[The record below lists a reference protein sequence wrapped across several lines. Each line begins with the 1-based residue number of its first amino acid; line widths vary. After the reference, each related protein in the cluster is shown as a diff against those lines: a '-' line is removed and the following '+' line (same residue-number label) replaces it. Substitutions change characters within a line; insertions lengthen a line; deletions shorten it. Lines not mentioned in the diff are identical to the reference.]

1 MYFYPAD
8 NLPNQKFL
16 QRECN
21 YNKLHWIEYMH
32 LYMLPP
38 KIPLKLQKGKYF
50 KSIKKKR
57 LGEGTI
63 TDDNRDTYKG
73 VER

>member
-1 MYFYPAD
+1 
-8 NLPNQKFL
+8 
-16 QRECN
+16 
-21 YNKLHWIEYMH
+21 MH